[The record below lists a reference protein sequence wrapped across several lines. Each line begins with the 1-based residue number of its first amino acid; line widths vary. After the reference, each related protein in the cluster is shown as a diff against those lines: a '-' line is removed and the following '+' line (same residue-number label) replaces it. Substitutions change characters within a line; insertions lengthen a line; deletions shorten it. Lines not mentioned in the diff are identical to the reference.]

1 MKRLFT
7 VLVVLA
13 MVAGI
18 SFAAGQKETV
28 KTYKLSYE
36 VSGDEDWFEDI
47 GRPEGWKGKV
57 REWQIEEYMRTH
69 PDVNITL
76 IIRDVSQG
84 SMTLDSLMAAG
95 KPPDMCMDASWLF
108 AKYLVP
114 EFALPLEKYMDLSKF
129 QENLLELYTRNG
141 HVYAIPQNNV
151 TIGFAVNLDM
161 LDKIGY
167 PLPAQPAWTWDE
179 FDRLS
184 EKLKSEEINSTV
196 IMTQAGLFSWN
207 QMWAQS
213 AGGTMF
219 ENNDYSKVTMNTP
232 EYAEGLRY
240 MKSLVDRGYAD
251 PRPNECNDDTG
262 IENFAAGKIFGCTL
276 QTGHVFGWVPQMI
289 ASGALEKEFKY
300 TFLEVPHS
308 PKVKNAAIDGYHS
321 IVIAH
326 NSKDEERNKVV
337 ANFVEFIFSD
347 EWLRI
352 DSCQG
357 IVPTVKGFIPKE
369 GRGAFP
375 SNLEML
381 KLAQSAPPMDTGR
394 LLPQRR
400 AIYRAWTPFVHD
412 FMNGKISAE
421 ELLDILE
428 AEANKLL
435 VE

>member
-1 MKRLFT
+1 M
-7 VLVVLA
+7 A
-13 MVAGI
+13 
-18 SFAAGQKETV
+18 FAAGQEETDS
-28 KTYKLSYE
+28 YELSYE
-36 VSGDEDWFEDI
+36 VSGDEHFFEDI
-47 GRPEGWKGKV
+47 GRPDGWKGKV
-57 REWQIEEYMRTH
+57 REWQIESYMQAN
-69 PDVNITL
+69 PNVNITL

-95 KPPDMCMDASWLF
+95 KPPDLCMDASWLF

-129 QENLLELYTRNG
+129 QEELLVMYTRDS

-167 PLPAQPAWTWDE
+167 ALPAQPEWVWDE

-184 EKLKSEEINSTV
+184 EKLKSNGINSTV

-240 MKSLVDRGYAD
+240 MKSLVDRGYTD

-262 IENFAAGKIFGCTL
+262 IETFAAGKIFGCTL
-276 QTGHVFGWVPQMI
+276 QTGHVSGWVPQMLK
-289 ASGALEKEFKY
+289 SGALEKEFKY

-308 PKVKNAAIDGYHS
+308 PKVEHAAIDGYHS

-326 NSKDEERNKVV
+326 NSEDEGRNKVV
-337 ANFVEFIFSD
+337 ANFVKFIFSD
-347 EWLRI
+347 KWLQI

-357 IVPTVKGFIPKE
+357 TVPTVKGFVPKA
-369 GRGAFP
+369 GLGATP
-375 SNLEML
+375 PNLEML
-381 KLAQSAPPMDTGR
+381 KLAQSAPPLDTGR

-400 AIYRAWTPFVHD
+400 AIYRAWTPFVQD

-421 ELLDILE
+421 DLLDKLE
-428 AEANKLL
+428 NEANKLL
-435 VE
+435 TE